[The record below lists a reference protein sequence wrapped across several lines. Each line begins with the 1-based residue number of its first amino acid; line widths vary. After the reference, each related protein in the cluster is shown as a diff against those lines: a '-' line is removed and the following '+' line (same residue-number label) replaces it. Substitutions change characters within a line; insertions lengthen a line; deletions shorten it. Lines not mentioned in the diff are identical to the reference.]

1 MSLQNLA
8 KIGLLVEHDTDK
20 RQVGKLMEAAERF
33 VEDARQETISLE
45 TRLDAAYNAIDYTGE
60 VVDPGS
66 VTTCIEATVFLQ
78 GCLESWLS
86 ENRPDLLGR

>member
-20 RQVGKLMEAAERF
+20 RQVGRLMEAAERF

-45 TRLDAAYNAIDYTGE
+45 TRLDYTGE

-66 VTTCIEATVFLQ
+66 VITCIEATVYLQ

-86 ENRPDLLGR
+86 ENRPELLGQ

>member
-45 TRLDAAYNAIDYTGE
+45 TRLDRVA
-60 VVDPGS
+60 S
-66 VTTCIEATVFLQ
+66 LTTAGHSAT
-78 GCLESWLS
+78 SS
-86 ENRPDLLGR
+86 